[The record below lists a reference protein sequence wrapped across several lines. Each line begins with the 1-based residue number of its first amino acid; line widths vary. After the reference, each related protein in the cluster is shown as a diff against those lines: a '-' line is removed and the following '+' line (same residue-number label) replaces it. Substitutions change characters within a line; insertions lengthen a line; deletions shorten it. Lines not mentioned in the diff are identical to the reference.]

1 MATARLID
9 FATAKRGPRRARIPH
24 VAPPVILRNR
34 TSFNRSAIMRRAHHL
49 ARMMGFGGVGPAF
62 SWREKI
68 AVCLRTAWR
77 QALMSP
83 ADPFARFA

>member
-1 MATARLID
+1 
-9 FATAKRGPRRARIPH
+9 
-24 VAPPVILRNR
+24 
-34 TSFNRSAIMRRAHHL
+34 MRRAHHL